1 MKQYHQQLSED
12 VRALRTS
19 NRQFKDVY
27 RIIFDHGDR
36 VFCET
41 STMLRIHKM
50 TNAEAQEK
58 IERLAAALASKCGKT
73 DEYIGLYGGNSERWI
88 LLFWAILRSGNR
100 PYLINTRQP
109 LDFTA
114 SVLRTLS
121 ADTVL
126 CCDEVISLD
135 ASVLTFATL
144 DALAADATPLPTD
157 APFGNELAL
166 TTGGTTMQQKICVYR
181 GENFVEQLCSTP
193 ALIKENPALI
203 ERYDGQFKQ
212 LAFLPLYHVFGF
224 SAMYL
229 WYAFLGAALVFPPS
243 PAPDALLRAVR
254 RHEVTHVFAV
264 PLLWHGIEKSVIKTI
279 AKQDEKTQQK
289 FRRALNLSIR
299 LQRAFPKTGRKLAA
313 RMLYDVRAKLFGESV
328 RFCITGGSGIEPSAL
343 QLINALGY
351 PLCNGYGM
359 SEIGITSVELSHDF
373 ITRLRGTI
381 GRPFPFVEYRTD
393 EQGHL
398 LVKGCAGCHHMIVD
412 GIVKPQSEWFDTGD
426 IVRAEEDGR
435 YVFEGR
441 VSDVIIGEDGENINP
456 DMIRAAFHLPNA
468 KAFEVLADPDSGLLM
483 LLVCVDKAITD
494 GEWQELQNHMNED
507 NADLPHALRVRRVQ
521 FTYDPLLRESDI
533 KISRTY
539 LAHAIR
545 SGAIT
550 LFDRPEDRDASQT
563 EQDSP
568 IKEILREL
576 IARTLEIDA
585 STISDTANFF
595 SDLGGDS
602 LDYYTLVGH
611 IDERFGIRL
620 PFDSETLTYSINDLE
635 KQIKEL
641 TSHHA

>member
-1 MKQYHQQLSED
+1 MQQYHQQLSED
-12 VRALRTS
+12 VRTLRTS
-19 NRQFKDVY
+19 DRQFKDIY
-27 RIIFDHGDR
+27 RVIFDHGER

-41 STMLRIHKM
+41 STMLRIHKT
-50 TNAEAQEK
+50 TNAAAK
-58 IERLAAALASKCGKT
+58 AHIERLAAALASKYGKT
-73 DEYIGLYGGNSERWI
+73 GEYIGLYGGNSKCWI
-88 LLFWAILRSGNR
+88 LLFWAILRSGNHA
-100 PYLINTRQP
+100 YLINTRQP
-109 LDFTA
+109 IDFTA
-114 SVLRTLS
+114 SVLRTLGV
-121 ADTVL
+121 DTVL
-126 CCDEVISLD
+126 CCDETISLD
-135 ASVLTFATL
+135 ASVLTFAEL
-144 DALAADATPLPTD
+144 DALAADATPLPTG

-166 TTGGTTMQQKICVYR
+166 TTGGTTMQQKICIYR
-181 GENFVEQLCSTP
+181 GENFVEQLCGTP
-193 ALIKENPALI
+193 ALVKENPALV
-203 ERYDGQFKQ
+203 ERYDGKFKQ
-212 LAFLPLYHVFGF
+212 LAFLPLYHIFGF

-243 PAPDALLRAVR
+243 LAPDALLRAVR
-254 RHEVTHVFAV
+254 RHEVTHLFAV
-264 PLLWHGIEKSVIKTI
+264 PLLWHGIEKNVMKNV
-279 AKQDEKTQQK
+279 AKQDERTQKK
-289 FRRALNLSIR
+289 FHRALELSIK
-299 LQRAFPKTGRKLAA
+299 LQRAFPKAGKKLAA

-343 QLINALGY
+343 HLINALGY

-359 SEIGITSVELSHDF
+359 SEIGITSVELSRDF

-398 LVKGCAGCHHMIVD
+398 LVKGCAGCHHMIID
-412 GIVKPQSEWFDTGD
+412 GVAQTQNEWFDTGD

-435 YVFEGR
+435 YMFEGR

-456 DMIRAAFHLPNA
+456 ETVRAAFHLPNA

-483 LLVCVDKAITD
+483 LLVSIDKTVTD
-494 GEWQELQNHMNED
+494 AEWQELKNHINKD
-507 NADLPHALRVRRVQ
+507 NADLPHALRVRCVK
-521 FTYDPLLRESDI
+521 FTFDPLLRENDI

-539 LAHAIR
+539 LSRAIH

-550 LFDRPEDRDASQT
+550 LFDRPGDRDTLQT

-576 IARTLEIDA
+576 IARALEIDA
-585 STISDTANFF
+585 TTISDTANFF

-602 LDYYTLVGH
+602 LDYYTLVGL